1 MENQSVKMF
10 SLPRDVIAL
19 SGVSSK
25 NTSRTALNAVHF
37 DGKNAMASDGHRL
50 ALVPFDN
57 PELAGVSLNLGE
69 VKKPKSA
76 YIVFTKTGETRFL
89 SEVGPADVVDCAP
102 PDYNAVIPFVSPDT
116 HWALALNVELLIGL
130 YKAIDDETKGDKK
143 GFLTLLISKR
153 DNLDAIGVVSSN
165 SAGIGVLMPCRP
177 FGGAGFPGAFEKY
190 NAISGKAVPVAG
202 ETAPVEGDEAAP
214 VAEEIAQ
221 VEEAAPLS
229 SDVAAVFK
237 QPGEVADTFK
247 TPVVEEAEEV
257 DPYSWEA
264 EMMEE
269 EGEAALVEEDEAEQ
283 GAEDEDEAEMMEE
296 ETILVAEQMEEEEE
310 AAQEPAPT
318 LRVKREEATALVA

>member
-116 HWALALNVELLIGL
+116 HWALALNVELLVGL

-190 NAISGKAVPVAG
+190 NAISGKAL
-202 ETAPVEGDEAAP
+202 P
-214 VAEEIAQ
+214 VAEEVAE
-221 VEEAAPLS
+221 VEEAAAAEAEGEGEPVAEEAAPLS

-237 QPGEVADTFK
+237 QPGEVADAFK
-247 TPVVEEAEEV
+247 TPVAEEV

-269 EGEAALVEEDEAEQ
+269 EEGEAAPVE
-283 GAEDEDEAEMMEE
+283 EDEDEAEMMEE
-296 ETILVAEQMEEEEE
+296 ETILVAEQMEEEE

-318 LRVKREEATALVA
+318 LRVKREEATTLVA